1 MNAQAT
7 PIKKSAKSTAPIPA
21 TTNPDAPVSPSL
33 PAPALPNI
41 NLLNEASDMLGQTHK
56 MMLCL
61 TQLLCAARLG
71 ESVSC
76 EQLATLL
83 RPIECNLYTA
93 DDLLTQALD
102 EIEDMLPATAPAR
115 RPIALV

>member
-7 PIKKSAKSTAPIPA
+7 PIKKSAKSTTPIPA
-21 TTNPDAPVSPSL
+21 SPLADTLES
-33 PAPALPNI
+33 APAVPNLG
-41 NLLNEASDMLGQTHK
+41 LLHDVSDMLGQTHK

-102 EIEDMLPATAPAR
+102 EFEDVRPAPTPVR

>member
-21 TTNPDAPVSPSL
+21 TTNPDAPVS
-33 PAPALPNI
+33 APAVPNLG
-41 NLLNEASDMLGQTHK
+41 LLHDVSDMLGQTHK

-102 EIEDMLPATAPAR
+102 EFEDMRPAPAPVR
-115 RPIALV
+115 RPIVLV

>member
-21 TTNPDAPVSPSL
+21 TTNPDAPVS
-33 PAPALPNI
+33 AHAVPNLG
-41 NLLNEASDMLGQTHK
+41 LLHDVSDMLGQTHK

-102 EIEDMLPATAPAR
+102 EFEDVRPAPTPVR

>member
-7 PIKKSAKSTAPIPA
+7 PIKKSAKSTTPIPA
-21 TTNPDAPVSPSL
+21 SPLADATES
-33 PAPALPNI
+33 APALPHLS
-41 NLLNEASDMLGQTHK
+41 LLNDVSDMLGQTHK

-102 EIEDMLPATAPAR
+102 EFEDVRPAPTP
-115 RPIALV
+115 V

>member
-7 PIKKSAKSTAPIPA
+7 PIKKSAKSNTPIPA
-21 TTNPDAPVSPSL
+21 TTNPDAPVS
-33 PAPALPNI
+33 APAVPNLG
-41 NLLNEASDMLGQTHK
+41 LLHDVSDMLGQTHK
-56 MMLCL
+56 MMLCI

-76 EQLATLL
+76 EQWATLL

-102 EIEDMLPATAPAR
+102 EFEDMRPAPAPVR
-115 RPIALV
+115 RPIVLV

>member
-21 TTNPDAPVSPSL
+21 TTNPDAPVS
-33 PAPALPNI
+33 APAVPNLG
-41 NLLNEASDMLGQTHK
+41 LLHDVSDMLGQTHK

-102 EIEDMLPATAPAR
+102 EFEDVRPAPTPVR

>member
-7 PIKKSAKSTAPIPA
+7 PIKKSAKSTTPIPA
-21 TTNPDAPVSPSL
+21 SPLTDAPVS
-33 PAPALPNI
+33 APYLPNLS
-41 NLLNEASDMLGQTHK
+41 LLNEASDMLSQTHS
-56 MMLCL
+56 MLLCI
-61 TQLLCAARLG
+61 TQLLCAARRG

-102 EIEDMLPATAPAR
+102 EFEDMRPATTPVR

>member
-21 TTNPDAPVSPSL
+21 TTNPDAPVS
-33 PAPALPNI
+33 APAVPNLG
-41 NLLNEASDMLGQTHK
+41 LLHDVSDMLGQTHK

-102 EIEDMLPATAPAR
+102 EIEDMRPAPAPVR
-115 RPIALV
+115 RPIVLV

>member
-21 TTNPDAPVSPSL
+21 TTNPDAPVS
-33 PAPALPNI
+33 APAVPNLG
-41 NLLNEASDMLGQTHK
+41 LLHDVSDMLGQTHK
-56 MMLCL
+56 MMLCI

-102 EIEDMLPATAPAR
+102 EFEDVRPAPTPVR

>member
-7 PIKKSAKSTAPIPA
+7 PIKKSAKSNTPIPA
-21 TTNPDAPVSPSL
+21 TTNPDAPVS
-33 PAPALPNI
+33 APAVPNLG
-41 NLLNEASDMLGQTHK
+41 LLHDVSDMLGQTHK

-102 EIEDMLPATAPAR
+102 EFEDMRPAPAPVR
-115 RPIALV
+115 RPIVLV

>member
-21 TTNPDAPVSPSL
+21 TTNPDAPVS
-33 PAPALPNI
+33 APAVPNLG
-41 NLLNEASDMLGQTHK
+41 LLHDVSDMLGQTHK
-56 MMLCL
+56 MMLCI

-102 EIEDMLPATAPAR
+102 EFEDMRPAPAPVR
-115 RPIALV
+115 RPIVLV

>member
-7 PIKKSAKSTAPIPA
+7 PIKKSAKSTPIPA
-21 TTNPDAPVSPSL
+21 TTNPDAPVS
-33 PAPALPNI
+33 APAVPNLS
-41 NLLNEASDMLGQTHK
+41 LLNEASDMLSQTHL
-56 MMLCL
+56 MLLCI
-61 TQLLCAARLG
+61 TQLLCAARRG

-102 EIEDMLPATAPAR
+102 EFEDMRPTPAPVR
-115 RPIALV
+115 RPIVLI

>member
-7 PIKKSAKSTAPIPA
+7 PIKKSAKSTTPIPA
-21 TTNPDAPVSPSL
+21 SPLTDAPVS
-33 PAPALPNI
+33 APDLPNLG
-41 NLLNEASDMLGQTHK
+41 LLHDVSDMLGQTHK

-102 EIEDMLPATAPAR
+102 EFEDMRPATTPVR

>member
-7 PIKKSAKSTAPIPA
+7 PIKKSAKSTTPIPA
-21 TTNPDAPVSPSL
+21 APLADTPES
-33 PAPALPNI
+33 APALPHLS
-41 NLLNEASDMLGQTHK
+41 LLNDVSDMLGQTHK

-102 EIEDMLPATAPAR
+102 EFEDMRPTPVPVR
-115 RPIALV
+115 RPIASI

>member
-7 PIKKSAKSTAPIPA
+7 PIKKSAKSTPIPA
-21 TTNPDAPVSPSL
+21 SPLADTLES
-33 PAPALPNI
+33 APAVPNLG
-41 NLLNEASDMLGQTHK
+41 LLHDVSDMLGQTHK

-102 EIEDMLPATAPAR
+102 EFEDMRPATTPVR

>member
-7 PIKKSAKSTAPIPA
+7 PIKKSAKSPAPIPA
-21 TTNPDAPVSPSL
+21 APLADTPVS
-33 PAPALPNI
+33 APAVPNLG
-41 NLLNEASDMLGQTHK
+41 LLHDVSDMLGQTHK

-102 EIEDMLPATAPAR
+102 EF
-115 RPIALV
+115 

>member
-7 PIKKSAKSTAPIPA
+7 PIKKSAKSTPISA
-21 TTNPDAPVSPSL
+21 TPIADAPVSPSL

>member
-7 PIKKSAKSTAPIPA
+7 PIKKSAKSTTPIPA
-21 TTNPDAPVSPSL
+21 SPLADATVSTSL
-33 PAPALPNI
+33 PASALPNI

-102 EIEDMLPATAPAR
+102 EFEDVRPAPTP
-115 RPIALV
+115 V

>member
-7 PIKKSAKSTAPIPA
+7 PIKKSAKSTTPIPA
-21 TTNPDAPVSPSL
+21 TPLADTSES
-33 PAPALPNI
+33 APALPNLS
-41 NLLNEASDMLGQTHK
+41 LLNEASDMLSQTHS
-56 MMLCL
+56 MLLCI
-61 TQLLCAARLG
+61 TQLLCAARRG
-71 ESVSC
+71 ELVSC

-102 EIEDMLPATAPAR
+102 EMEGMPPAPAPVR
-115 RPIALV
+115 RPIVLV

>member
-1 MNAQAT
+1 MNAQTT
-7 PIKKSAKSTAPIPA
+7 PIKKSAKSTPIPA
-21 TTNPDAPVSPSL
+21 TTNPDAPVS
-33 PAPALPNI
+33 APAVPNLG
-41 NLLNEASDMLGQTHK
+41 LLHDVSDMLGQTHK

-102 EIEDMLPATAPAR
+102 EFEDVRPAPTPVR
-115 RPIALV
+115 RPIALG

>member
-7 PIKKSAKSTAPIPA
+7 PIKKSAKSPAPIPA
-21 TTNPDAPVSPSL
+21 APLADTPV
-33 PAPALPNI
+33 PAPALPNLS
-41 NLLNEASDMLGQTHK
+41 LLNEASDMLSQTHL
-56 MMLCL
+56 MLLCI
-61 TQLLCAARLG
+61 TQLLCAARRG

-102 EIEDMLPATAPAR
+102 EFEDM
-115 RPIALV
+115 RPTPVPV

>member
-7 PIKKSAKSTAPIPA
+7 PIKKSAKSTPISA
-21 TTNPDAPVSPSL
+21 TPIADAPVS
-33 PAPALPNI
+33 APDLPNLS
-41 NLLNEASDMLGQTHK
+41 LLNEASDMLSQTHS
-56 MMLCL
+56 MLLCI
-61 TQLLCAARLG
+61 TQLLCAARRG